1 MTEKKTKTATKPLLD
16 MEEAKLAAAM
26 KAKPKHKTFKVII
39 FGADNEGDVDLPSA
53 DHCGSTAKRKTF
65 PRNVETEIDERYI
78 EMLNKIGRWINE
90 QDRDKDG
97 NPVGEY
103 TRTFHP
109 RFKYSIVGEVK

>member
-16 MEEAKLAAAM
+16 LEEAKLAAAM
-26 KAKPKHKTFKVII
+26 KAKPKHKILKVII
-39 FGADNEGDVDLPSA
+39 FGADSDPPVELSDRNATMASA
-53 DHCGSTAKRKTF
+53 KMVTF
-65 PRNVETEIDERYI
+65 PRNVEIELDERYLI
-78 EMLNKIGRWINE
+78 DLNRLGRWVSE